1 MPIQY
6 VAPPK
11 NLGRYTCPHCSTLSQ
26 VNKYQHC
33 FPDDCH
39 SRFKGQPCSAKTKT
53 LEISHMVRKEQ
64 QEGLKN
70 TSKTIM
76 TNSLTNHM
84 MVSKQY

>member
-11 NLGRYTCPHCSTLSQ
+11 DLGRYTCPHCSTLSQ

-39 SRFKGQPCSAKTKT
+39 SRFKGQDNPV
-53 LEISHMVRKEQ
+53 LRKQ
-64 QEGLKN
+64 RL
-70 TSKTIM
+70 
-76 TNSLTNHM
+76 
-84 MVSKQY
+84 